1 MKKHIFLIVLLILA
15 VNLLFSCG
23 DESVPDGT
31 EQDTTV
37 ETSSLTETDA
47 PETAEKEPV
56 IENIKKL
63 TLIRSDN
70 AGDMEKSLVD
80 TLHGAIGEAT
90 GTRPSVA
97 TDLSAEGEA
106 EIIVGST
113 SRAATLAAKELLTG
127 GFDYVIKSDGNSIVI
142 VGGSDIGTMNAVY
155 FFIDNFIKEGKV
167 YIPEE
172 EVIYRDESGIE
183 NKYTP
188 TVATPNRYTR
198 YKNSLG
204 DEIYGAQHL
213 QGMTMD
219 DEGNIYFSFTGLI
232 VKVNQAGEEV
242 GVYKVSDELISLS
255 THIGNLYW
263 HEGKIYIGLG
273 ISKTSLSKHKRYI
286 GVLDD
291 SVFDNGYVQD
301 SDDAPLLYGI
311 NIAEL
316 STDRTFTN
324 SDGDAVARFGGG
336 GIDGITVGKLPG
348 GGYILPAGY
357 TVKEEVTASDGTVYL
372 PGDVLAEDV
381 EVTDEEDYI
390 IAVRTQGSYD
400 TFRYD
405 DDNQQIM
412 VFDFDDITE
421 ENLLPLTYKRIT
433 NDDPTTIDIKFNMY
447 LYCGYHTYGTQ
458 VICYDKDTGDYQLW
472 TYGRS
477 EENNEFPKDSL
488 TVVDGSKKLY
498 MAEVEVGQSVPED
511 SEHYR
516 LAREYAENY
525 YDASDLDNDGNRS
538 EPLLGWHATIKCVCD
553 AGGLENHE
561 EVIYGDT
568 GNGAKICGLNTK
580 LQGDNGC
587 ISLGNGFF
595 YIAAQSNEDGYFRED
610 GTTAQKAYGAQ
621 ARVYYIDRNNGAWN
635 LMRITSW
642 Q

>member
-1 MKKHIFLIVLLILA
+1 MKKNTLLILMLLLTA
-15 VNLLFSCG
+15 SLLFSCG
-23 DESVPDGT
+23 DAKAPF
-31 EQDTTV
+31 
-37 ETSSLTETDA
+37 ETDA
-47 PETAEKEPV
+47 VSDTETVALTESEAPETEKKEPI

-63 TLIRSDN
+63 TLIRSEN
-70 AGDMEKSLVD
+70 AGDIEKSLVD
-80 TLHGAIGEAT
+80 VLHSTIGAET
-90 GTRPSVA
+90 GSRPSVA
-97 TDLSAEGEA
+97 TDLSSESEN
-106 EIIVGST
+106 EIIVGET
-113 SRAATLAAKELLTG
+113 SRAATERAKALISGSL
-127 GFDYVIKSDGNSIVI
+127 DYVIKADGGSIVI
-142 VGGSDIGTMNAVY
+142 LGGSDIGTMNALY
-155 FFIDNFIKEGKV
+155 FFIDNFIRDGKV

-172 EVIYRDESGIE
+172 EVIYHDESNIE
-183 NKYTP
+183 SIYAK

-198 YKNSLG
+198 YKNNLG

-219 DEGNIYFSFTGLI
+219 DEGNVYFSFTGLI
-232 VKVNQAGEEV
+232 VKVNQNGEEV

-291 SVFDNGYVQD
+291 SVFDGGYVQD
-301 SDDAPLLYGI
+301 NEENPLLYGI

-316 STDRTFTN
+316 SVDRTFTN
-324 SDGDAVARFGGG
+324 SEGKAVARFGGG

-357 TVKEEVTASDGTVYL
+357 KVKEAFTSCDGEEYAA
-372 PGDVLAEDV
+372 GDILTKDV
-381 EVTDEEDYI
+381 EVTDEKDYI

-400 TFRYD
+400 AFRYD

-421 ENLLPLTYKRIT
+421 ENLLPLTYERIT
-433 NDDPTTIDIKFNMY
+433 NDDPTTIDIKFNIF

-477 EENNEFPKDSL
+477 EKNNEFPKDSL
-488 TVVDGSKKLY
+488 TVIDGSKKLY
-498 MAEVEVGQSVPED
+498 MAEVEIGQSVSED

-516 LAREYAENY
+516 IAREYAENY
-525 YDASDLDNDGNRS
+525 YDANDLDNDGDRS
-538 EPLLGWHATIKCVCD
+538 EALLGWHATMKCVCD

-561 EVIYGDT
+561 EVIYGET
-568 GNGAKICGLNTK
+568 GHPTKICGINTT

-595 YIAAQSNEDGYFRED
+595 YIAAQSNDEGYFRED

-621 ARVYYIDRNNGAWN
+621 ARLYYLNRNGGWKF
-635 LMRITSW
+635 MRIKSW
-642 Q
+642 